1 MATSRQKEIERIHE
15 ERLAKL
21 QAMLKNP
28 PHTASTICIDT
39 ETTGLKPEENGIVEL
54 AIVSGDSE
62 ILFHERLNPGDVRWT
77 RKSTEVNGIS
87 RKDVAGEL
95 AFEDYRPIIQ
105 AIFDAA
111 DTIIGYNT
119 DFDLDFLAEKG
130 IIPRHAKVIDVM
142 TMYSYVVGQY
152 DEYHG
157 DYRLQKLTR
166 CASQYKYKWTDQ
178 AHGALSD
185 ALATIYCYPKV
196 AAAYNKKRNGGKEKT
211 TSGKATNKKQ
221 VAAGQQG
228 CLVYLV
234 SAAALLLVAMGF
246 IGMLF
251 SAL

>member
-15 ERLAKL
+15 ERLARL
-21 QAMLKNP
+21 QEMLKEP
-28 PHTASTICIDT
+28 PKTASTICIDT

-54 AIVSGDSE
+54 AIVSAESE

-77 RKSTEVNGIS
+77 RKATEVNGIS

-95 AFEDYRPIIQ
+95 TLDDYRPIIQ

-119 DFDLDFLAEKG
+119 DFDLDFLAENG
-130 IIPRHAKVIDVM
+130 IIPRHAKVVDVM

-157 DYRLQKLTR
+157 DYRYQKLTR
-166 CASQYKYKWTDQ
+166 CAAQYKYKWTEK
-178 AHGALSD
+178 AHGALAD

-196 AAAYNKKRNGGKEKT
+196 AAAYDKKRNGGKERK
-211 TSGKATNKKQ
+211 TSGKTSIKKQ
-221 VAAGQQG
+221 AAAGQQG

-234 SAAALLLVAMGF
+234 SAATFLLVVMGL
-246 IGMLF
+246 IGTII
-251 SAL
+251 SAI